1 MNRINHNFRKLGI
14 TLVIYLSFYNHV
26 LSKQNEKIYTLFSPD
41 KRIEVQVLIGQK
53 IYLSAFYNAQRVIN
67 YTPISMTLKDITWGD
82 TPIIV
87 SHKEETKS
95 ELIKKVYGNRKEI
108 EDHYN
113 QLTLGFEG
121 NYSLIFRAYDKGIGY
136 RFKSDI
142 DNELVVYNEELGL
155 SLPETTQVWEPQQ
168 SSYETDWKLTNVST
182 MDRGRKLF
190 LPLLFKVKDSDGNM
204 VKLAVTEADLTDYPS
219 LFLSRSST
227 FENNFNSV
235 FENYPL
241 STKVGGFNNFMEVPD
256 KVAGFIAKT
265 HGTRKFPWRVFLITN
280 DDRDLVNNDLVF
292 CLSSP
297 QETSDIQWIKSG
309 QVLWDWWHDYN
320 IEGVDFETGINNN
333 TYRYLIDFAS
343 KNGIPYVNVDWKW
356 TDFKDLMLPNPE
368 VDVPELVKYAGQKNV
383 KLIVWCI
390 SYTLEK
396 QLEEAMD
403 MFQKWGIAG
412 VKVDFFGRDD
422 QMAIRMYEKIAKS
435 AADHQLMV
443 NFHGCSK
450 PAGLQRTYPNIM
462 NFEAVMG
469 AEGNKWSESITPD
482 HDLNIAFIRQI
493 CGSMDYT
500 PGAMSNYGKG
510 NYHITYPPGSQGTRC
525 HQLAMYVVYLQPLAM
540 LNDMPS
546 AYAKE
551 PEYFNILKTV
561 PTTWDDTKVLHAQAG
576 EYVVVAR
583 RKGGN
588 WYVGAMTNWEERNIE
603 LDLSF
608 LSEGQYFATLVVDGI
623 NANRLATDYQIVRKP
638 LDKNGKLTLKLR
650 QGGGAFIK
658 LEYKELP

>member
-1 MNRINHNFRKLGI
+1 MQRIKHHIRKLGFSLLI
-14 TLVIYLSFYNHV
+14 CLSFCNHI
-26 LSKQNEKIYTLFSPD
+26 LSKQNNINYTLSSPD
-41 KRIEVQVLIGQK
+41 KKIEVQVIIGQK
-53 IYLSAFYNAQRVIN
+53 IYLSAFYDGQKVIN
-67 YTPISMTLKDITWGD
+67 YTPISMTLKDIIWGD
-82 TPIIV
+82 SPKTI

-95 ELIKKVYGNRKEI
+95 ELVKTVYGNRKEI
-108 EDHYN
+108 EDHFN

-121 NYSLIFRAYDKGIGY
+121 GYSLIIRAYDKGICY
-136 RFKSDI
+136 RFKNDL
-142 DNELVVYNEELGL
+142 DNELIVFGEELGL
-155 SLPETTQVWEPQQ
+155 SLPETAQVWEPIEN
-168 SSYETDWKLTNVST
+168 SYETDWKLTDVSA
-182 MDRGRKLF
+182 MERGKKLF
-190 LPLLFKVKDSDGNM
+190 LPLLFNIKVSDGSM
-204 VKLAVTEADLTDYPS
+204 VKLAVTEADLIDYPS

-227 FENNFNSV
+227 FENNLNSV

-241 STKVGGFNNFMEVPD
+241 STKVGGYNNFMDIPD

-265 HGTRKFPWRVFLITN
+265 LGARKFPWRVFLITN
-280 DDRDLVNNDLVF
+280 DDRNLVDNDLVY

-297 QETSDIQWIKSG
+297 QEISNTQWIKSG

-320 IEGVDFETGINNN
+320 IEGVNFETGINNN
-333 TYRYLIDFAS
+333 TYRYFIDFAS

-356 TDFKDLMLPNPE
+356 SDFRDLMLPNPE
-368 VDVPELVKYAGQKNV
+368 VDIPELVKYADQKGI
-383 KLIVWCI
+383 KLIVWCV
-390 SYTLEK
+390 SYTLYK
-396 QLEEAMD
+396 KLEETMD
-403 MFQKWGIAG
+403 MFRKWGIAG
-412 VKVDFFGRDD
+412 IKVDFFGRDD
-422 QMAIRMYEKIAKS
+422 QMAVRMYEKIAKS

-450 PAGLQRTYPNIM
+450 PTGLQRTYPNIM

-510 NYHITYPPGSQGTRC
+510 SYHITYPPGSQGSRC
-525 HQLAMYVVYLQPLAM
+525 HQLAMYVVYLQPWVM

-551 PEYFNILKTV
+551 PEYFNILRSV
-561 PTTWDDTKVLHAQAG
+561 PTTWDDTKVLQAQAG

-583 RKGGN
+583 RKDET
-588 WYVGAMTNWEERNIE
+588 WYVGAMTNWNERDID

-608 LSEGQYFATLVVDGI
+608 LKEGQYSATLVVDGI
-623 NANRLATDYQIVRKP
+623 NASRLATDYQIVRKL
-638 LDKNGKLTLKLR
+638 LDKNGKLSLKLK

-658 LEYKELP
+658 LETKK